1 MLINLDKLLK
11 KALIFVSAGVL
22 AACTP
27 VDSQSN
33 KSIIIDGSS
42 TVYPITKA
50 VADEYKKQKQPSADI
65 SVNFSGTTGG
75 FRQFCAGKTD
85 ISNASRPIRS
95 DEIEACNRNNIR
107 FIELPIAFD
116 ALTIAVNKENNW
128 IDSITLEELKKIWEP
143 AAQGKITKWSQ
154 VRSGLPD
161 KPLNL
166 FGAGKDSGTFDY
178 FTEAVVGEE
187 DVSRSDYVASED
199 DDTLIQGVSQDAN
212 ALGYFGLAYYEKQAA
227 NLKALAID
235 SGKGAVLPSRETVLQ
250 STYQPLAR
258 PLFIYV
264 NAQKAQSNKDL
275 QRFVDYY
282 LSQAQNIVQEVGY
295 IPLSGEHYHLAKV
308 TFFNGEAGTVFG
320 GHSKFDVTLAEL
332 LRQKAKF

>member
-1 MLINLDKLLK
+1 MLINPNKSLK
-11 KALIFVSAGVL
+11 TALAVFSAGVL
-22 AACTP
+22 FACAP
-27 VDSQSN
+27 VDSASN

-50 VADEYKKQKQPSADI
+50 VADQYKEKKQPSVDV
-65 SVNFSGTTGG
+65 SVNFSGTTAG
-75 FRQFCAGKTD
+75 FRDFCAGKTD
-85 ISNASRPIRS
+85 ISNASRPIRT

-116 ALTIAVNKENNW
+116 ALTVAVNRENTW
-128 IDSITLEELKKIWEP
+128 INSITLEELKKIWEP
-143 AAQGKITKWSQ
+143 SAQGKITKWSQ

-187 DVSRSDYVASED
+187 DFSRSDYVASED
-199 DDTLIQGVSQDAN
+199 DDTLIQGVSQDPN
-212 ALGYFGLAYYEKQAA
+212 ALGYFGLAYYEKQAS

-235 SGKGAVLPSRETVLQ
+235 SGKGAILPSRETVLQ

-264 NAQKAQSNKDL
+264 NAQKAQSNKSL
-275 QRFVDYY
+275 QRFIEYY
-282 LSQAQNIVQEVGY
+282 LGNAQAIVQEVGY
-295 IPLSGEHYHLAKV
+295 IPLSDEHYHLAKV
-308 TFFNGEAGTVFG
+308 TFFNGEVGTVFG

-332 LRQKAKF
+332 LRQKARF